1 MILSPYLYISMNKL
15 LKIGYPAAYFTD
27 LEIVHLKDELIDC
40 TLIPFSDIAAIEM
53 AIESEE
59 ISAYAK
65 KIEDIPIYTSQ
76 DPMIIAA
83 LVARY
88 EAFAGSLRENIPA
101 NGAGIMGI
109 VCYRNDIA
117 TRSLLAELHDL
128 ETGYC
133 SNIERRIRIEFP
145 KARVHCQI
153 DRAHRYNLAVQVN
166 KDGDERS
173 FYFSQSTFVGLAEK
187 AITEIRD
194 S

>member
-1 MILSPYLYISMNKL
+1 MNKL
-15 LKIGYPAAYFTD
+15 LKIGYPKDYFTD
-27 LEIVHLKDELIDC
+27 SEIEHLRDELIDS
-40 TLIPFSDIAAIEM
+40 TLIPFSDIASLEKAM
-53 AIESEE
+53 ESEE
-59 ISAYAK
+59 VSAYAK
-65 KIEDIPIYTSQ
+65 KIENLPIYTKQ

-83 LVARY
+83 LCARY
-88 EAFAGSLRENIPA
+88 NAFTGSLRETIPT

-109 VCYRNDIA
+109 VCHRDDVT
-117 TRSLLAELHDL
+117 TRSILAELHDL

-133 SNIERRIRIEFP
+133 SNIERKIQIEFP

-153 DRAHRYNLAVQVN
+153 DRAHRYNLAVQIVM
-166 KDGDERS
+166 DGVERS